1 MATAGTYT
9 TLLLSVSI
17 ISNPNVI
24 SHHLYTC
31 HVLQELQQLLK
42 HTKEECTAMGNYK
55 DRFLVLQQQHES
67 LQSVC
72 HQLHQDLGTA
82 RDDLVVAHNA
92 GVNPDVK
99 SPKGI
104 SLQSNSTIL
113 DSCNE
118 DDMHAHNARSQHIP
132 VSQNEHHL
140 GSVRGVTEDG
150 IGQAALQAQQLADR
164 LVDITLQRDIL
175 SACPSALLYSLE
187 DTLQHALKNT
197 QRVARE
203 TASSELSQMKSMLKQ
218 VEQMFEDHKSCPLCM
233 EHDKDMVL
241 NCGHQFCEMCSG
253 TLTEC
258 PFCRTAVSMR
268 LKMFSA

>member
-1 MATAGTYT
+1 M
-9 TLLLSVSI
+9 
-17 ISNPNVI
+17 
-24 SHHLYTC
+24 
-31 HVLQELQQLLK
+31 LQELQQLLK
-42 HTKEECTAMGNYK
+42 HTKEECTAFCNYK
-55 DRFLVLQQQHES
+55 DRFLGLQQQHES

-82 RDDLVVAHNA
+82 RDDLIIAQNT

-118 DDMHAHNARSQHIP
+118 DDIHAQSVRSQHIP
-132 VSQNEHHL
+132 MSHNEHHL
-140 GSVRGVTEDG
+140 RPARGVTEGG
-150 IGQAALQAQQLADR
+150 IGEGVLHAQQLADR
-164 LVDITLQRDIL
+164 LVNFTLQRDL
-175 SACPSALLYSLE
+175 FSACPSALLFSLE
-187 DTLQHALKNT
+187 DTLQHALRNT

-203 TASSELSQMKSMLKQ
+203 TASCELSEVKATLKQ
-218 VEQMFEDHKSCPLCM
+218 VEQTLEDHKACPLCM

-241 NCGHQFCEMCSG
+241 SCGHQFCETCSS